1 MNLKTIYNIYKEHID
16 ADPKSEKKKKKSS
29 KHHKTLSVI
38 ADAQRSIVQSH
49 YPEDCAPIS
58 VNTEGN
64 ENENLIQKDQPLQ
77 PVKMKSIEPDLNKI
91 ELDVNRII
99 EPNSGLN
106 GMYEFVP
113 ATQLKGII
121 RSKKGYN
128 IANIYIYIYIY
139 VNINIIIINTLCA
152 ILYEYLFSIRYGRLD
167 IGITTL

>member
-139 VNINIIIINTLCA
+139 IYMLI
-152 ILYEYLFSIRYGRLD
+152 
-167 IGITTL
+167 